1 MKQGKDLDS
10 RVLRQVGAERTLV
23 NARIERVRTTRSV
36 WVLPEE
42 FQPPQRDEENQPG
55 EPGELDD

>member
-1 MKQGKDLDS
+1 MKQGRALGS
-10 RVLRQVGAERTLV
+10 GVLTQAGAERTSD
-23 NARIERVRTTRSV
+23 NVRTEKARSSRSF

-42 FQPPQRDEENQPG
+42 FQPPRRDAEDQPG